1 MQCCNDQ
8 TRGNPE
14 QGHNGHQPLHQA
26 GDAPKAGRNG
36 EQNKEWERDIA
47 LDYVFQDGALKG
59 LGLGWRYGVLRGN
72 AATDVDQNR
81 LIVSYTLPLM

>member
-36 EQNKEWERDIA
+36 EQNKE
-47 LDYVFQDGALKG
+47 G
-59 LGLGWRYGVLRGN
+59 
-72 AATDVDQNR
+72 
-81 LIVSYTLPLM
+81 